1 MPVMN
6 ETKAA
11 AVKMMNANSFEMLQD
26 REEKAFYTYTH
37 NPTAENKEAHNIA
50 KANLIAYAKANGII

>member
-1 MPVMN
+1 MTN
-6 ETKAA
+6 T
-11 AVKMMNANSFEMLQD
+11 FEMLQE

-37 NPTAENKEAHNIA
+37 NPTAENKEVHDIA